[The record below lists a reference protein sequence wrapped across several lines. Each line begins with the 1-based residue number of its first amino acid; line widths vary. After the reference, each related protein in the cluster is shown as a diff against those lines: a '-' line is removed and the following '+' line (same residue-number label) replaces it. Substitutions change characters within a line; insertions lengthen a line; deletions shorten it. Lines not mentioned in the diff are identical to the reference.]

1 MKLFRKSVEMWQVKL
16 EALISSESQEMTK
29 VFNQAFEYLK
39 PQICLP
45 LWLSWAQWSEEA
57 GKQEEAEMII
67 QPLWRTCTWLGLIE
81 VVITRRP
88 EMYLKVYRKTV
99 HFQLIF
105 SGR

>member
-45 LWLSWAQWSEEA
+45 
-57 GKQEEAEMII
+57 
-67 QPLWRTCTWLGLIE
+67 CGL
-81 VVITRRP
+81 VGHSGVKRP
-88 EMYLKVYRKTV
+88 ESKKKLK
-99 HFQLIF
+99 
-105 SGR
+105 

>member
-57 GKQEEAEMII
+57 GKQEEAELII
-67 QPLWRTCTWLGLIE
+67 QPL
-81 VVITRRP
+81 
-88 EMYLKVYRKTV
+88 
-99 HFQLIF
+99 
-105 SGR
+105 